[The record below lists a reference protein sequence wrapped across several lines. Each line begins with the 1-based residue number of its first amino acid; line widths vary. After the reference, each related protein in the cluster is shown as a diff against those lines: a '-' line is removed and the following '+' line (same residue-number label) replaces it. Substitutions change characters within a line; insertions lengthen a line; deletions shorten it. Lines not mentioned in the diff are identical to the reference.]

1 MNIDQGCYCRLH
13 HSSLL
18 AFSGEDAGKFLQGQS
33 TCDILALQQGKST
46 LGAFCTAKGRV
57 IAVFQALRLGDEFFL
72 AVNSSLAE
80 RLRQH
85 LSRYILRAKIRIS
98 DVSADYALFGV
109 IGDIPPELPIAVTGI
124 VMTFSD
130 NAPALNLYAAP
141 IAQEEEL
148 LTQLGQQSLSLVDE
162 TLWSNELLRHG
173 LPDIGADTTEAFIP
187 QMLNLDL
194 LNGIGFKKGCYTGQE
209 IVARTHYLGQCKRRM
224 FRLTATSIAAPYM
237 PGSAIANPNGSDDSI
252 GTVVS
257 ASVPEQQRQELLA
270 VLNLSDINSLPA
282 GLMLEA
288 LPYTV
293 ETGKDG

>member
-1 MNIDQGCYCRLH
+1 MNTAQGCYCRLH
-13 HSSLL
+13 HTSLL

-33 TCDILALQQGKST
+33 TCDILALQQGQST
-46 LGAFCTAKGRV
+46 LGAFCSAKGRV
-57 IAVFQALRLGDEFFL
+57 IAVFQALRLGDDFFL
-72 AVNSSLAE
+72 SVNSTLAE

-85 LSRYILRAKIRIS
+85 LSRYILRAKVSIS
-98 DVSADYALFGV
+98 DVSADYTLFGV
-109 IGDIPPELPIAVTGI
+109 IGDTPPEVPIAVAGM
-124 VMTFSD
+124 VMTFSV

-141 IAQEEEL
+141 IAQTEEL
-148 LTQLGQQSLSLVDE
+148 LAEFKQQSLRLVDE
-162 TLWSNELLRHG
+162 MLWSSEVLRHG
-173 LPDIGADTTEAFIP
+173 LPDIEEGTTEAFIP

-224 FRLTATSIAAPYM
+224 FRLTATSIPKPYRA
-237 PGSAIANPNGSDDSI
+237 GSTIRHLNGSDDSL

-270 VLNLSDINSLPA
+270 VINLSDINSLPV
-282 GLMLEA
+282 GLTLEA

-293 ETGKDG
+293 EAGKES